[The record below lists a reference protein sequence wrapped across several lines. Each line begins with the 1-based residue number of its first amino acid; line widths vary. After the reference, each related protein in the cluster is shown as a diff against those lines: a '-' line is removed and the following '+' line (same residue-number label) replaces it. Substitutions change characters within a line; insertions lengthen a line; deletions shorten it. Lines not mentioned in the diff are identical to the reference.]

1 MLECPSL
8 QWWWW
13 RQGDND
19 EDDCSNIGPHLGR
32 IEINLECWLLP
43 QWTEASIERDVSPQ
57 LEEERQT
64 FQDVGKVWSKW
75 KFTCLLWCI
84 YTYIYIIFV
93 SVWVQSRAVDTQN
106 AMLCKIRQFWL
117 NVFDKNCLP
126 IYEESFSRRHLEMLC
141 AKSLTFFTKSDST
154 YIWSWRRWTSRHHR
168 TTCLLFAWTHTGFH
182 LSAAGILLLPP
193 LFPHKKRRAPYHYH
207 LFFSWLNLW
216 CLLFKE
222 RRIIGTSLCA
232 RSVLTEPIWDKI
244 KEVIRKFALKKDN
257 L

>member
-1 MLECPSL
+1 MTVLSKVLVQNVLDLYLAQNSKISC
-8 QWWWW
+8 
-13 RQGDND
+13 
-19 EDDCSNIGPHLGR
+19 NI
-32 IEINLECWLLP
+32 
-43 QWTEASIERDVSPQ
+43 
-57 LEEERQT
+57 
-64 FQDVGKVWSKW
+64 
-75 KFTCLLWCI
+75 
-84 YTYIYIIFV
+84 
-93 SVWVQSRAVDTQN
+93 
-106 AMLCKIRQFWL
+106 IRQFDYAWL
-117 NVFDKNCLP
+117 MNRVQFLQ
-126 IYEESFSRRHLEMLC
+126 IRLL
-141 AKSLTFFTKSDST
+141 T
-154 YIWSWRRWTSRHHR
+154 YIWSWRRWTSRHRR

-244 KEVIRKFALKKDN
+244 KEVIRKFALKKDD

>member
-1 MLECPSL
+1 
-8 QWWWW
+8 
-13 RQGDND
+13 
-19 EDDCSNIGPHLGR
+19 
-32 IEINLECWLLP
+32 
-43 QWTEASIERDVSPQ
+43 
-57 LEEERQT
+57 
-64 FQDVGKVWSKW
+64 
-75 KFTCLLWCI
+75 
-84 YTYIYIIFV
+84 
-93 SVWVQSRAVDTQN
+93 
-106 AMLCKIRQFWL
+106 
-117 NVFDKNCLP
+117 
-126 IYEESFSRRHLEMLC
+126 MLC
-141 AKSLTFFTKSDST
+141 AWSLTFFTKSDST

-244 KEVIRKFALKKDN
+244 KEVIRKFALKKTTYKLTENFKGDCACRIQN
-257 L
+257 KLLDLSIGNCLKFHIFSPLCLHFLIFLVSTIGRW